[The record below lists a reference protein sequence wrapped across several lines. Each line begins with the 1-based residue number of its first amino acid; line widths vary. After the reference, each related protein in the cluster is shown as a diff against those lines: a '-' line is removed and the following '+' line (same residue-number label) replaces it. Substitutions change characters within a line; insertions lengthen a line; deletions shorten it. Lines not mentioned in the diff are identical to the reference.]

1 MARSFV
7 VSIISHSRG
16 DFDIRHITIPV
27 ELLLLHV
34 CVWIRFKLSEHRMEV
49 CAFTSAMV
57 YHFAAHKYVMKS
69 GNLVIYPMFFALSLN
84 TTCEVRR
91 FVALSGAKQQFSPQK
106 IAAIFVELIKL

>member
-27 ELLLLHV
+27 TARV

-49 CAFTSAMV
+49 CTFTSAMV

-69 GNLVIYPMFFALSLN
+69 GNLVIYPIFFALSLN
-84 TTCEVRR
+84 TCEVRR

-106 IAAIFVELIKL
+106 IDAIFVELIKL